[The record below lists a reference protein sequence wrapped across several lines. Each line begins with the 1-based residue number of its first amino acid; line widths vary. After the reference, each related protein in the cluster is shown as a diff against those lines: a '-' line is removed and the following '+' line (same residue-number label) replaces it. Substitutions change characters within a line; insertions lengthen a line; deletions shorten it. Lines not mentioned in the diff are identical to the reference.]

1 MKKKQAVSDSTL
13 QRYWRKAVL
22 AYHRNTCIICGL
34 RKPDEELECHHIA
47 RRRIAFLRH
56 DYRNGVPVC
65 HECHKIAHT
74 KKGEQI
80 IARKHEFYEYLL
92 DHENIR
98 IKDWLQQTGQSRDEF
113 LLGEL
118 KELKEVAQV
127 DNY

>member
-1 MKKKQAVSDSTL
+1 
-13 QRYWRKAVL
+13 
-22 AYHRNTCIICGL
+22 
-34 RKPDEELECHHIA
+34 
-47 RRRIAFLRH
+47 
-56 DYRNGVPVC
+56 
-65 HECHKIAHT
+65 
-74 KKGEQI
+74 
-80 IARKHEFYEYLL
+80 L

>member
-1 MKKKQAVSDSTL
+1 MKAPTDRTL
-13 QRYWRKAVL
+13 QKYWRKAVL
-22 AYHRNTCIICGL
+22 AYHKNTCIICGL
-34 RKPDEELECHHIA
+34 PASDDQLECHHIC
-47 RRRIAFLRH
+47 RRRVAFLRH
-56 DYRNGVPVC
+56 DYRNGVPV
-65 HECHKIAHT
+65 HVGECHRIAHT

-98 IKDWLQQTGQSRDEF
+98 IKDWLQQTRQSRDEF
-113 LLGEL
+113 LIGEL